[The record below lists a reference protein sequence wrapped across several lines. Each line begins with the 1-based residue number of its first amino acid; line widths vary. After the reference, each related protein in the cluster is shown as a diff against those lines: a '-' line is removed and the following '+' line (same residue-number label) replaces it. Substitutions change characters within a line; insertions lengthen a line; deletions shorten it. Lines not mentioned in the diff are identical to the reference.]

1 MFQASKFKF
10 NFKDNDKANSGS
22 SQSDKK
28 KVLGASKIEL
38 DDEKF
43 VKFRD
48 FIYGKSG
55 IYFNDSKKYLLESR
69 LAKRVSALKLAGFDE
84 YFYFIRFDKGK
95 QDELVQLYDS
105 ITINETSFFRHE
117 PQIYAYA
124 NEVLPKIIENRISQ
138 GQKTIKV
145 WSAAAS
151 SGEEPYTLAM
161 LYHYNLKEKYP
172 DVKFEIYGS
181 DISNEVLNEAEKGLY
196 NDYSIR
202 NVPENYIAK
211 YFKKENGKFQ
221 LDDSIKSLVTYS
233 RANLIDDSDMSEFK
247 GIDIIFCRN
256 VLIYFDEASKS
267 KVVSKLYNNLLSGGY
282 LFIGHSESLH
292 GISKAFKLVHFNKA
306 IAYKKE

>member
-1 MFQASKFKF
+1 MFEASKFKF
-10 NFKDNDKANSGS
+10 NFKDKANNNP
-22 SQSDKK
+22 SQPESK
-28 KVLGASKIEL
+28 KVLNKNKIEL

-43 VKFRD
+43 IKFRD

-69 LAKRVSALKLAGFDE
+69 LAKRVSALNLAGFDE

-95 QDELVQLYDS
+95 NDELIQLYDS

-117 PQIYAYA
+117 PQIYAFA
-124 NEVLPKIIENRISQ
+124 NEVLPKIFESKVAS
-138 GQKTIKV
+138 GQKSIKV
-145 WSAAAS
+145 WSAASS

-161 LYHYNLKEKYP
+161 LYHQNLKDKYP
-172 DVKFEIYGS
+172 DIKFEIYGS
-181 DISNEVLNEAEKGLY
+181 DLSEEVLAEARKGVY
-196 NDYSIR
+196 NDYAIR
-202 NVPENYIAK
+202 NVPEDYMAK
-211 YFKKENGKFQ
+211 YFIKENGKFI
-221 LDDSIKSLVTYS
+221 LDDNIKSLVTFS
-233 RANLIDDSDMSEFK
+233 SANLIDETDMNQFK